1 MAVGSGVAP
10 RAFALP
16 RLRSKREPLIL
27 GVLGIVLFLAVWEGA
42 AQIGWLNPVVLSSP
56 SRIAVAFAGQWQS
69 GQFIGD
75 LGVSLG
81 ELALG
86 FFLSAVAGVAVGI
99 AMGLDRTTE
108 YALDPFV
115 WFLYS
120 TPLVALY
127 PLIVVWLGFGFATV
141 IAITFMLTVIP
152 IVVNTMSGVRSV
164 DPSVVCAVRVFGG
177 SRKDVVLKAVLPAS
191 LPYILAGFRIGLS
204 RALIGVVLGEMFS
217 SNAGL
222 GFRMTLY
229 AAHLKTAD
237 VFVPLVAFVI
247 IGIVTTQLAILLESR
262 LQSWKTSS

>member
-1 MAVGSGVAP
+1 MPKFRSGSEAT
-10 RAFALP
+10 
-16 RLRSKREPLIL
+16 IL
-27 GVLGIVLFLAVWEGA
+27 GIAGIVLFLALWEVA
-42 AQIGWLNPVVLSSP
+42 AQAGWLNPVIVSSP

-75 LGVSLG
+75 LGVSVA
-81 ELALG
+81 ELAIG
-86 FFLSAVAGVAVGI
+86 FALSAVVGVAAGI
-99 AMGLDRTTE
+99 AMGLNRITE

-152 IVVNTMSGVRSV
+152 IAVNTFSGVKSV
-164 DPSVVCAVRVFGG
+164 DPSLVRAVRVFGG
-177 SRKDVVLKAVLPAS
+177 SQKDVILKAVLPAS
-191 LPYILAGFRIGLS
+191 LPLVLAGFRIGLS

-222 GFRMTLY
+222 GFRMTVY

-247 IGIVTTQLAILLESR
+247 IGIVTTQLAIMLEGR
-262 LQSWKTSS
+262 LQSWKT

>member
-1 MAVGSGVAP
+1 
-10 RAFALP
+10 
-16 RLRSKREPLIL
+16 L
-27 GVLGIVLFLAVWEGA
+27 GILGIVLFVGLWELA
-42 AQIGWLNPVVLSSP
+42 AQLGWLNPVILSSP

-69 GQFIGD
+69 GQFSAD
-75 LGVSLG
+75 LGVSLA
-81 ELALG
+81 ELAIG
-86 FFLSAVAGVAVGI
+86 FGSSAVAGVAIGI
-99 AMGLDRTTE
+99 AMGLNRTTE

-141 IAITFMLTVIP
+141 IAIAFMLTVIP
-152 IVVNTMSGVRSV
+152 IVVNTMAGVRAV
-164 DPSVVCAVRVFGG
+164 DPSVVRAVRVFGG
-177 SRKDVVLKAVLPAS
+177 NSRDVILKAVLPAS
-191 LPYILAGFRIGLS
+191 LPYVLAGFRIGLS

-222 GFRMTLY
+222 GFRMTVY

-247 IGIVTTQLAILLESR
+247 IGIITTQLAIMLERR
-262 LQSWKTSS
+262 LQSWKT

>member
-10 RAFALP
+10 QPALTLP
-16 RLRSKREPLIL
+16 QFRSNNSATLL
-27 GVLGIVLFLAVWEGA
+27 GILGIVLFVGLWEGA
-42 AQIGWLNPVVLSSP
+42 AQTGLLNPVILSSP
-56 SRIAVAFAGQWQS
+56 SRIVEAFVGQWQS
-69 GQFIGD
+69 GQFLAD
-75 LGVSLG
+75 LGVSLT
-81 ELALG
+81 ELVIG
-86 FFLSAVAGVAVGI
+86 FTLSAVVGIAIGI
-99 AMGLDRTTE
+99 AMGLNRTTE

-141 IAITFMLTVIP
+141 IAIAFMLTVVP
-152 IVVNTMSGVRSV
+152 MAVNTFAGVRSV
-164 DPSVVCAVRVFGG
+164 DESLVRAVRVFGG
-177 SRKDVVLKAVLPAS
+177 SNKDVILKAVLPAS
-191 LPYILAGFRIGLS
+191 LPLVLAGARIGLS

-222 GFRMTLY
+222 GFRMTVY

-247 IGIVTTQLAILLESR
+247 IGVITTQLAIILEAR
-262 LQSWKTSS
+262 LQMWKT